1 MEDVQSQKD
10 HRNIALEKVG
20 VKRLM
25 YPITVLDRQN
35 GSQQTIAEVEM
46 SVDLPHSFR
55 GTHMS
60 RFVELLNRHRGE
72 ITMNTMG
79 PILRGMKKALSARRA
94 EMTLK
99 FSYFVE
105 KTAPVSG
112 AKSLLNYDCRFF
124 ASYDG
129 KKDDFVLTV
138 VVPVTTLCPCSK
150 AVSARSAH
158 NQRSHVTVSTR
169 FGGFLWIEDLIRMVE
184 DSASAEIFSLL
195 KRGDEKYLTE
205 RAYENPRF
213 AEDLVRE
220 IALKLDA
227 CPEVVWYAVETENH
241 ESIHAHSAYAFYKR
255 DKRLKN
261 RKS

>member
-1 MEDVQSQKD
+1 MEDVQSQND

-20 VKRLM
+20 VKRLF
-25 YPITVLDRQN
+25 YPITVLDREN
-35 GSQQTIAEVEM
+35 GSQHTIAEVEM
-46 SVDLPHSFR
+46 GVDLPHSFR

-60 RFVELLNRHRGE
+60 RFIEILNRFRGE

-79 PILRGMKKALSARRA
+79 PILGAMKKALCAKRA

-99 FSYFVE
+99 FPYFME

-112 AKSLLNYDCRFF
+112 AKSLLNYDCRFY
-124 ASYDG
+124 ASFDG
-129 KKDDFVLTV
+129 TEEDFVLTV

-158 NQRSHVTVSTR
+158 NQRSYVTVSVR
-169 FGGFLWIEDLIRMVE
+169 FAEFIWIEEVIRMIE
-184 DSASAEIFSLL
+184 ESGSAEIFSLL
-195 KRGDEKYLTE
+195 KRDDEKFLTE
-205 RAYENPRF
+205 QAYENPRF

-220 IALKLDA
+220 IALKLEA
-227 CPEVVWYAVETENH
+227 CPAIVWFAVETENQ

-255 DKRLKN
+255 DKRTN
-261 RKS
+261 PA